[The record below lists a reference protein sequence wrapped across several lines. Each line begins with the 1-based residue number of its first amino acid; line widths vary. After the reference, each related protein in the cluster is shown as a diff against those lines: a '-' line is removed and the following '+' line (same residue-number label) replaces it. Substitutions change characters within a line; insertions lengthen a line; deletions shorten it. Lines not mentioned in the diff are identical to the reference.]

1 MLLYAAA
8 EFGPGTRG
16 LLERD
21 DAKFM
26 LQTYIKDGKDAT
38 DPRFAVIRAAD
49 HKGLPPATVITCEV
63 DPLRDEGMAYAEKLK
78 VCLMPAVAPWGLA
91 CSVCSPSCKKGN
103 AKACTGVGRLI
114 GHWRDKTYVVACVHG
129 CVTSIKRHESLLQT
143 S

>member
-26 LQTYIKDGKDAT
+26 LQTYIKDGKDAR
-38 DPRFAVIRAAD
+38 DPRFAVIRAVD

-63 DPLRDEGMAYAEKLK
+63 DPLRDEGKAYAEKLK
-78 VCLMPAVAPWGLA
+78 VGLMPAVAPWRLA
-91 CSVCSPSCKKGN
+91 CSVCLPSCKRCN
-103 AKACTGVGRLI
+103 AEASTGVGRFI
-114 GHWRDKTYVVACVHG
+114 GQLAGQNIYCCLCTWLCHQHSKT
-129 CVTSIKRHESLLQT
+129 
-143 S
+143 